1 MPSDPMPID
10 PIRRD
15 PIRSVSI
22 FGATG
27 SIGEQTFDLL
37 MRAGGPRAYRTVAL
51 TGGRNIARLA
61 EMARALRAEIAVCA
75 DPSDLATLRQALSGS
90 TVAAAAGPDAIA
102 EAADRPAD
110 WMMSA
115 IVGAAGLVP
124 GLRALRHGRTLALAN
139 KESLVTAGPLLM
151 QTALDHGARIL
162 PVDSEHSAIFQALHH
177 EDIGSVERI
186 ILTAS
191 GGALRDWPLE
201 ALASATVAEALAHP
215 NWAMGQRITIDSAS
229 MFNKALEVIETRE
242 FFGVAPDQIEV
253 IIHPESL
260 IHSMV
265 GFRDGAILAHMGAP
279 DMRHSIGYA
288 LNWPERAAL
297 PVARL
302 DLAQVATLTFRAPD
316 MARYPALRL
325 AREVM
330 AIRGLAGS
338 AFNAAKEVAL
348 DHFLAGG
355 IGFSDMAG
363 IVEDTLARLSGE
375 MRLGNAVLTLEDI
388 QGMDH
393 LSRIRAGECAS
404 LRASQR

>member
-1 MPSDPMPID
+1 
-10 PIRRD
+10 
-15 PIRSVSI
+15 
-22 FGATG
+22 
-27 SIGEQTFDLL
+27 
-37 MRAGGPRAYRTVAL
+37 
-51 TGGRNIARLA
+51 
-61 EMARALRAEIAVCA
+61 
-75 DPSDLATLRQALSGS
+75 
-90 TVAAAAGPDAIA
+90 
-102 EAADRPAD
+102 
-110 WMMSA
+110 A

-124 GLRALRHGRTLALAN
+124 GVRALRHGAVLALAN

-151 QTALDHGARIL
+151 AEAARHGARIL
-162 PVDSEHSAIFQALHH
+162 PVDSEHSAIFQALVG
-177 EDIGSVERI
+177 EDIATVERI

-201 ALASATVAEALAHP
+201 ALAKATVTDALAHP

-242 FFGVAPDQIEV
+242 FFGVAPEQIEV

-265 GFRDGAILAHMGAP
+265 GYRDGAIMAHLGAP

-288 LNWPERAAL
+288 LNWPDRSHL

-316 MARYPALRL
+316 EARYPALRL

-330 AIRGLAGS
+330 ARRGLAGA

-348 DHFLAGG
+348 DHFLAGS
-355 IGFSDMAG
+355 IGFMAMAG
-363 IVEDTLARLSGE
+363 VVE
-375 MRLGNAVLTLEDI
+375 AVLSALDGDLGRENVVMTLEDV
-388 QGMDH
+388 QAVDH
-393 LSRIRAGECAS
+393 LARIRADEIARS
-404 LRASQR
+404 RAGAG

>member
-1 MPSDPMPID
+1 V
-10 PIRRD
+10 
-15 PIRSVSI
+15 RSLSI

-27 SIGEQTFDLL
+27 SIGEQTVDLL
-37 MRAGGPRAYRTVAL
+37 LRAGGAEAYRVVAL
-51 TGGRNIARLA
+51 TGGRNTARLA
-61 EMARALRAEIAVCA
+61 EIARQLRAEVAVCA
-75 DPSDLATLRQALSGS
+75 EPSGLADLRDRLAGSGVQ
-90 TVAAAAGPDAIA
+90 TAAGPAAIA

-110 WMMSA
+110 WVMSA

-124 GLRALRHGRTLALAN
+124 GFRALRHGATLALAN

-151 QTALDHGARIL
+151 AEAARHKARIL
-162 PVDSEHSAIFQALHH
+162 PVDSEHSAIFQALVG
-177 EDIGSVERI
+177 EDIASVERI

-201 ALASATVAEALAHP
+201 ALARATVKEALAHP

-242 FFGVAPDQIEV
+242 YFGVAPDQVEV

-260 IHSMV
+260 IHSLV
-265 GFRDGAILAHMGAP
+265 GYRDGAIMAHLGAP

-288 LNWPERAAL
+288 LNWPERSHL

-302 DLAQVATLTFRAPD
+302 DLGQIATLTFRAPD
-316 MARYPALRL
+316 LQRYPALRL

-330 AIRGLAGS
+330 ARRGLAGA

-355 IGFSDMAG
+355 IGFMDMSRV
-363 IVEDTLARLSGE
+363 VEATLRALDDD
-375 MRLGNAVLTLEDI
+375 LGRENATMTLEEV
-388 QGMDH
+388 QAVDH
-393 LSRIRAGECAS
+393 LARIRAGEIARGPRQES
-404 LRASQR
+404 

>member
-1 MPSDPMPID
+1 M
-10 PIRRD
+10 
-15 PIRSVSI
+15 RSLSI

-27 SIGEQTFDLL
+27 SIGEQTVDLL
-37 MRAGGPRAYRTVAL
+37 TRAGGAKAFRVVAL

-61 EMARALRAEIAVCA
+61 EMARALQAEVAVCA
-75 DPSDLATLRQALSGS
+75 DAAGLPELRARLAGTR
-90 TVAAAAGPDAIA
+90 VEAAAGTAAIV

-110 WMMSA
+110 WVMSA
-115 IVGAAGLVP
+115 IVGAAGLEP
-124 GLRALRHGRTLALAN
+124 GFRALRHGATLALAN

-151 QTALDHGARIL
+151 AEAARHRARIL
-162 PVDSEHSAIFQALHH
+162 PVDSEHSAIFQALVG
-177 EDIGSVERI
+177 EDIGAVERI

-201 ALASATVAEALAHP
+201 DLARATVKEALAHP

-265 GFRDGAILAHMGAP
+265 GYRDGAIMAHMGAP

-288 LNWPERAAL
+288 LNWPERTHL

-302 DLAQVATLTFRAPD
+302 DLAQVGSMTFRAPD
-316 MARYPALRL
+316 LARYPALRL

-330 AIRGLAGS
+330 ARRGLAGA

-355 IGFSDMAG
+355 IGFMDMAG
-363 IVEDTLARLSGE
+363 LVEGTLAALDPD
-375 MRLGNAVLTLEDI
+375 LGHENVAMTLEDV
-388 QGMDH
+388 QAVDH
-393 LSRIRAGECAS
+393 LARIRANEQADGIARRQAGE
-404 LRASQR
+404 R